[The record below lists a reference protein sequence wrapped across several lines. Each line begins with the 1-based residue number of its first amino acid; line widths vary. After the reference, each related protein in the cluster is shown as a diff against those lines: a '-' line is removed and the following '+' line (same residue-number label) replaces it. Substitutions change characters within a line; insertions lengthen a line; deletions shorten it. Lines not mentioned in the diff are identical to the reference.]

1 MIPATLDFS
10 HYKGDT
16 FSEVPFEI
24 LIDAVSLDLTDA
36 LIKMQL
42 RRNYEKDVAL
52 EFSTINNKIEIV
64 DASLG
69 TFKIV
74 EQIINIEAF
83 EYIYDLQITLANNEV
98 ETYVKGKFNIVNDVT
113 R

>member
-1 MIPATLDFS
+1 MIPATLNFS

-16 FSEVPFEI
+16 FLEVPFEI
-24 LIDAVSLDLTDA
+24 LIDAVPLDLTDA

-42 RRNYEKDVAL
+42 RRNYEKDIAL

-83 EYIYDLQITLANNEV
+83 EYIYDLQITLADGV
-98 ETYVKGKFNIVNDVT
+98 VDTYIKGSFNIINDVT

>member
-1 MIPATLDFS
+1 MIPANLDFE

-16 FSEVPFEI
+16 FLEVPFEI
-24 LIDAVSLDLTDA
+24 LIDAVPLDLTDA

-42 RRNYEKDVAL
+42 RRKYEKDIVL

-83 EYIYDLQITLANNEV
+83 EYIYDLQITLANGV
-98 ETYVKGKFNIVNDVT
+98 VDTYIKGKFNIVNDVT

>member
-1 MIPATLDFS
+1 MIPAILDFE

-16 FSEVPFEI
+16 FNQVPFEI
-24 LIDAVSLDLTDA
+24 LIDAVPLDLTDA

-42 RRNYEKDVAL
+42 RKNYEKDVAL

-64 DASLG
+64 NVSLG
-69 TFKIV
+69 TFKII
-74 EQIINIEAF
+74 EQIIDIEAYN
-83 EYIYDLQITLANNEV
+83 YIYDLQITLPSGDV
-98 ETYVKGKFNIVNDVT
+98 ETYIKGKFNIINDVT

>member
-1 MIPATLDFS
+1 MIPAILDFE

-16 FSEVPFEI
+16 FLEVPFEI
-24 LIDAVSLDLTDA
+24 LIDEVPLDLTGA

-42 RRNYEKDVAL
+42 RKNYEKDVAL
-52 EFSTINNKIEIV
+52 ELSIANDKLEFVNAN
-64 DASLG
+64 LG

-74 EQIINIEAF
+74 EQIIDIEAF
-83 EYIYDLQITLANNEV
+83 NYIYDLQITLSSGEV
-98 ETYVKGKFNIVNDVT
+98 ETYIKGKFNVVNDVT